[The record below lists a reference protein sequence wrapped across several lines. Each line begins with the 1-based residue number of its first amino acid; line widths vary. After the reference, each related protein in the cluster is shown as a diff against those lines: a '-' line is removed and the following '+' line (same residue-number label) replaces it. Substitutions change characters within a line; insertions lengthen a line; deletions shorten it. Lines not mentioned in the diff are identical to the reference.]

1 MEGDAESST
10 LRMPDGEME
19 GDAESSTVGI
29 TDGEMEGDAESS
41 ILGITDGEIDGEFK
55 GDTEGSQLGLIEG
68 EIEGEFEGDTE
79 GSQLGLFEGEIEGE
93 FEGEFDGN
101 VEGSPVIIAA
111 AVRETTEER
120 DTVPY
125 PNAHKAFTVTVP
137 LAGIKRVAPLLL
149 VRTPPHDPPSNVAP
163 VVTKTY
169 SPDTTSRDTVKL
181 SPGVYVD
188 PDESVVVPRLIRTVL
203 SFDTV
208 TP

>member
-41 ILGITDGEIDGEFK
+41 ILGITDGEID
-55 GDTEGSQLGLIEG
+55 
-68 EIEGEFEGDTE
+68 GEFEGDTE